1 MGVSKHRQLF
11 SVATTLAACGTQRGN
26 RTLLRIVFLS
36 STATRKS
43 PVRGMSIS
51 LCTRFSLMR
60 VGETEE
66 QFEATCDLVREVGFD
81 RVNTA
86 AYSPRPATPA
96 AEWENQVGCYFV
108 VQQSCA
114 FRGYTLQLT

>member
-1 MGVSKHRQLF
+1 MCRKLNQSLY
-11 SVATTLAACGTQRGN
+11 S
-26 RTLLRIVFLS
+26 LLR
-36 STATRKS
+36 
-43 PVRGMSIS
+43 
-51 LCTRFSLMR
+51 MR

-96 AEWENQVGCYFV
+96 AEWENQVRSYFV
-108 VQQSCA
+108 VQRSCA
-114 FRGYTLQLT
+114 LRGFTLQPT